1 MNPGLGRANQ
11 LNPQLLERFRQFSLE
26 SGILPENIAILPQNG
41 KPTPQPKYIHYITV
55 KPSQYQSTIHSHCF
69 TCAFSPR

>member
-1 MNPGLGRANQ
+1 MNPGSGRASQ
-11 LNPQLLERFRQFSLE
+11 LNPQQLERFRQFSLE

-41 KPTPQPKYIHYITV
+41 KPTPQPKYITV
-55 KPSQYQSTIHSHCF
+55 KQSQYKSTTHSRCF